1 MAKLKITKADLIG
14 NIAGFPIEVV
24 QKMLDEQF
32 LQGNKVS
39 LKVFQN
45 KSNADRNHGGF
56 NWDDTKDGREFWT
69 KVINHKKF
77 DKFFKRYP
85 QRYNWVY
92 IVGDSEI
99 GIDIIKTLEQ
109 YGGINSHGFTGNCDD
124 CLYYIDPVTNVIE
137 MCNYGDSDMEEKEN
151 QIFNLLKATY
161 TCIDAEEFY
170 VEVTMDEIAKML
182 GVDVRKLKIKK

>member
-1 MAKLKITKADLIG
+1 MAKLRITKADLVG

-39 LKVFQN
+39 LKVFQ
-45 KSNADRNHGGF
+45 KSASSDRSDGGF
-56 NWDDTKDGREFWT
+56 DWDNTRDGNMFWRD
-69 KVINHKKF
+69 IIEGDF
-77 DKFFKRYP
+77 DKFFERYP

-109 YGGINSHGFTGNCDD
+109 YGGINSHGFTGDCDD

-137 MCNYGDSDMEEKEN
+137 MCNYGDGETDKKEMRN
-151 QIFNLLKATY
+151 FNLLQATY
-161 TCIDAEEFY
+161 TCIDAEEFP
-170 VEVTMDEIAKML
+170 VEVTMDEIAKMM